1 MKRLVVCCDG
11 TWNGLSGKYPTN
23 VLKLSQAIQTA
34 DAAEIPQLVYYEE
47 GLGTKWYDRI
57 VGGAFGWGID
67 DQIADAY
74 RFLCLNYDPG
84 DEIYCFGFSRGAY
97 TVRSLVGLIYCSGLL
112 NRSNIHKIP
121 EAYQIYRDRGIKP
134 SNPKAE
140 AFRKQ
145 YGDRVPITVL
155 GCWDTVGSLGIPDL
169 VPFVPLDGLVNQKY
183 QFHDT
188 KLSAIIQ
195 RAFHAMAI
203 DERRKSFVVT
213 HMEKSDKNPDQVIRE
228 VWFPGTHGCV
238 GGGTSA
244 NRGLS
249 DGGLQWMMEQVSESG
264 LHLAFDPSKVEDGIV
279 LNPLIDFD
287 TDMGIFQLAG
297 VLDRPIEEGIEA
309 LHRSVEKRWSD
320 RKDYRPKNL
329 KALATKLDAACL
341 VTS

>member
-1 MKRLVVCCDG
+1 MKRLIVCCDG

-23 VLKLSQAIQTA
+23 VLKLSQAVKTTDPA
-34 DAAEIPQLVYYEE
+34 GVPQLVYYEE
-47 GLGTKWYDRI
+47 GLGTKWYDRW

-67 DQIADAY
+67 DHITDAY

-121 EAYQIYRDRGIKP
+121 AAYQLYRDREIRP
-134 SNPKAE
+134 SNPLAE
-140 AFRKQ
+140 AFRKEF
-145 YGDRVPITVL
+145 GDRVPIAVL

-169 VPFVPLDGLVNQKY
+169 VPFLPIDRLVNKKY

-188 KLSAIIQ
+188 QLSAIIQ

-213 HMEKSDKNPDQVIRE
+213 HMEKSDKNPGQVVRE
-228 VWFPGTHGCV
+228 VWFPGTHGCA

-249 DGGLQWMMEQVSESG
+249 DGALQWMMEQVEASG
-264 LHLAFDPSKVEDGIV
+264 FGLVFDSSRVEDGIV
-279 LNPLIDFD
+279 IDPLIDFD

-297 VLDRPIEEGIEA
+297 VLDRPINNGIEA
-309 LHRSVEKRWSD
+309 LHTSVKKRWCD
-320 RKDYRPKNL
+320 RKNYRPKNL
-329 KALATKLDAACL
+329 AVLAEKLDAECA
-341 VTS
+341 VMH

>member
-23 VLKLSQAIQTA
+23 VLKLSQAIETA
-34 DAAEIPQLVYYEE
+34 DAAGIPQLVYYEE

-67 DQIADAY
+67 DHIADAY

-121 EAYQIYRDRGIKP
+121 EAYQLYRDRGIKP

-145 YGDRVPITVL
+145 YGERVPITVL

-169 VPFVPLDGLVNQKY
+169 VPFVPLDGLVNRKY

-213 HMEKSDKNPDQVIRE
+213 HMEKSDKNPGQTIRE

-238 GGGTSA
+238 GGGTSV

-249 DGGLQWMMEQVSESG
+249 DGGLQWMMEQVSGSG
-264 LHLAFDPSKVEDGIV
+264 LNLAFDPSRVEDGIV

-297 VLDRPIEEGIEA
+297 VLDRPIEDGIEA
-309 LHRSVEKRWSD
+309 LHRSVEKRWSE

-329 KALATKLDAACL
+329 KALAAKLDAASL
-341 VTS
+341 VPS

>member
-23 VLKLSQAIQTA
+23 VLKLTQAIKEA
-34 DAAEIPQLVYYEE
+34 DPSGILQLVHYEE
-47 GLGTKWYDRI
+47 GLGTKWYDRF
-57 VGGAFGWGID
+57 VGGIFGWGID
-67 DQIADAY
+67 DHIADAY
-74 RFLCLNYDPG
+74 RFLCTNYEPG
-84 DEIYCFGFSRGAY
+84 DEVYCFGFSRGAY
-97 TVRSLVGLIYCSGLL
+97 MVRSLVGLIYCSGLL
-112 NRSNIHKIP
+112 HRSNIHKIP

-145 YGDRVPITVL
+145 YGDRIPITVL

-169 VPFVPLDGLVNQKY
+169 VPFLSIDGFVNRKY

-203 DERRKSFVVT
+203 DEHRKSFIVT
-213 HMEKSDKNPDQVIRE
+213 HMEKSNKNPGQVIRE

-238 GGGTSA
+238 GGGTST

-264 LHLAFDPSKVEDGIV
+264 LNLEFDPSCVEDGIV
-279 LNPLIDFD
+279 LDPLIDFS
-287 TDMGIFQLAG
+287 TDMGIFKLAG
-297 VLDRPIEEGIEA
+297 VLDRSIEDGIEA
-309 LHRSVEKRWSD
+309 MHRSVEKRWSN

-329 KALATKLDAACL
+329 KALAAKLDAAHL
-341 VTS
+341 ATL

>member
-23 VLKLSQAIQTA
+23 VLKLSQAIKTVDPA
-34 DAAEIPQLVYYEE
+34 GIPQLVYYQE
-47 GLGTKWYDRI
+47 GLGTRWYDRW
-57 VGGAFGWGID
+57 VGGILGWGID
-67 DQIADAY
+67 EHITEAY
-74 RFLCLNYDPG
+74 RFLCTNYEPG

-121 EAYQIYRDRGIKP
+121 EAYQLYRDRGIKP

-145 YGDRVPITVL
+145 YGERVPITVL

-169 VPFVPLDGLVNQKY
+169 VPFVPLDGLVNRKY

-213 HMEKSDKNPDQVIRE
+213 HMEKSDKNPGQIIRE

-238 GGGTSA
+238 GGGTSV

-264 LHLAFDPSKVEDGIV
+264 LNLAFDPSQVEDGIV

-297 VLDRPIEEGIEA
+297 VLDRPIEDGIEA
-309 LHRSVEKRWSD
+309 LHRSVEKRWSE

-329 KALATKLDAACL
+329 KALAAQLDAASL
-341 VTS
+341 IPS